1 MNSSFL
7 FMILNF
13 CVLLS
18 FSLTKSLLSIVW
30 IALTFLTNLLHADF
44 LSTSFFSILI
54 SLLKSIGVVSNLW
67 IWFNKYMIL
76 SSLNQPFQQIWMDQ
90 HFLNQILLHNYTNL
104 IQLLFR
110 GYMVL
115 ENNYFFIMISFL
127 SIQLLNELS
136 YRFYF
141 TQFNTSFPL
150 LLFQFWILCDSFCA
164 ILCQKKIPK
173 ISSPLGFSTRYV
185 NGTVFLTFLITK
197 NYLYWFWA
205 YPFAK
210 MFLYWIFLQGRQ
222 PQI

>member
-1 MNSSFL
+1 
-7 FMILNF
+7 
-13 CVLLS
+13 
-18 FSLTKSLLSIVW
+18 
-30 IALTFLTNLLHADF
+30 
-44 LSTSFFSILI
+44 
-54 SLLKSIGVVSNLW
+54 
-67 IWFNKYMIL
+67 MIL

-150 LLFQFWILCDSFCA
+150 LLFQF
-164 ILCQKKIPK
+164 
-173 ISSPLGFSTRYV
+173 
-185 NGTVFLTFLITK
+185 
-197 NYLYWFWA
+197 
-205 YPFAK
+205 
-210 MFLYWIFLQGRQ
+210 
-222 PQI
+222 

>member
-1 MNSSFL
+1 MFWSFIKDYTWKNIIIISSKIFIVNSSFL

-141 TQFNTSFPL
+141 T
-150 LLFQFWILCDSFCA
+150 
-164 ILCQKKIPK
+164 
-173 ISSPLGFSTRYV
+173 
-185 NGTVFLTFLITK
+185 
-197 NYLYWFWA
+197 
-205 YPFAK
+205 
-210 MFLYWIFLQGRQ
+210 
-222 PQI
+222 